1 MNDVVFAVEKDG
13 VRVTFRS
20 NPVNLFASEKDAAD
34 AMAKNKDA
42 EGAQIVPYRLSRTV
56 LAGRSHT
63 YG

>member
-1 MNDVVFAVEKDG
+1 MSDVVFAVEKDG
-13 VRVTFRS
+13 VRVAFRS
-20 NPVNLFASEKDAAD
+20 NPANLFANEKEAAE

-42 EGAQIVPYRLSRTV
+42 EGAVIVAYRLSRTV